1 MSDLLGRM
9 IARARAPL
17 SPVQP
22 ILPSLYEPVTRPE
35 PEPEPV
41 TPWPVHE
48 FAREEGSSQK
58 ARPLESTVTPEADGI
73 QAGGLPPVDQ
83 PIERRDSGPRLSRP
97 RQVDQPIERHDSGPR
112 LSEPRQ
118 VDQPIERHDSGPR
131 LSRPRQVDQPIERH
145 DSGLQI
151 PEVRQVD
158 SRRSE
163 RLISTPE
170 EGSGLDREPSRA
182 PSGEA
187 RAIGR
192 SEPAAARPEPADK
205 GQEEPS
211 RPNVPAGSSQTE
223 RSQQVLRPISVQAA
237 RERKPEATV
246 NLRSLETDF
255 PPARPG
261 TRRPGQRE
269 SGKREV
275 EDPIRDSPLEVNIA
289 IGHIEVRSV
298 PRVEAPRRPAAK
310 PRVTLDEYL
319 RRRNGD
325 SR

>member
-22 ILPSLYEPVTRPE
+22 ILPSLYEPVTG

-73 QAGGLPPVDQ
+73 QAGGSPPEDQ
-83 PIERRDSGPRLSRP
+83 PIERR
-97 RQVDQPIERHDSGPR
+97 DSGPR

-118 VDQPIERHDSGPR
+118 VDQPIERR
-131 LSRPRQVDQPIERH
+131 

-211 RPNVPAGSSQTE
+211 RPNVPAGSSQTK
-223 RSQQVLRPISVQAA
+223 RSQQALRLISVQAA

-246 NLRSLETDF
+246 NPGSLETDF
-255 PPARPG
+255 PPARPV

-269 SGKREV
+269 SGKRER